1 METINFITGN
11 PGKRREAR
19 AILDIP
25 ITQVKISLPEIQ
37 HVEVEEVV
45 RWKLLEAYKLLSKP
59 VLVEDTSLT
68 FVAF

>member
-11 PGKRREAR
+11 PGKIREAR

-45 RWKLLEAYKLLSKP
+45 RCTRRSCQMVSSISGSERTLQNAGWK
-59 VLVEDTSLT
+59 
-68 FVAF
+68 